1 MHTSELRSARK
12 FQMKEGRCNSWSKF
26 WLEACRLCTKGHT
39 ACWAMQLTRRTR
51 FRMLFSLPIPTC
63 TSSEGR
69 HRSLLGL
76 PPSSLTPLDCSY
88 AGGQDT
94 STCLST
100 NPPENCNHFQ
110 CRSESQIIGLIPKM
124 NIESLS

>member
-1 MHTSELRSARK
+1 
-12 FQMKEGRCNSWSKF
+12 MKREQLGSSNKF
-26 WLEACRLCTKGHT
+26 WLVACCLCTEEPT
-39 ACWAMQLTRRTR
+39 ASWAMRLTRKMR

-76 PPSSLTPLDCSY
+76 PPSCLTALDCSY

-100 NPPENCNHFQ
+100 NLPENRNHFQ

-124 NIESLS
+124 NMESLS